1 MQILN
6 HFSFLLLAG
15 LILLVG
21 GWIILQRT
29 AGATRWLSL
38 GALALGLVAS
48 FWFFNPGPG
57 TAGAEDILL
66 GLTEEARPVLLEF
79 ESPYCLGCIAAQPL
93 VDEITRRFAGELDVI
108 QVNILSADSAGLKD
122 RFQVQFTPTFIL
134 LDAQGEESWR
144 SIGTVDPEQ
153 LQASLSGD
161 S

>member
-6 HFSFLLLAG
+6 YFSFLLLAG

-21 GWIILQRT
+21 GWVILQRT

-38 GALALGLVAS
+38 GALTLGLIAA

-57 TAGAEDILL
+57 TAGAEDLL
-66 GLTEEARPVLLEF
+66 AGPNEDGRPILLEF

-108 QVNILSADSAGLKD
+108 QVNILAADSASLKD

-134 LDAQGEESWR
+134 LDAQGEEAWR

-153 LQASLSGD
+153 LQASLSGG